1 MTKGDGML
9 DDGAKERG
17 GCKIQDIQSAEIE
30 LVAGPVQLRL
40 RARVTPVGLLAF
52 GVMMS
57 GIVAS
62 ASAVVWA
69 ARRRRRSSA
78 PALK

>member
-1 MTKGDGML
+1 MSDE
-9 DDGAKERG
+9 GARRDPERVG
-17 GCKIQDIQSAEIE
+17 SEIQSAEIE
-30 LVAGPVQLRL
+30 LVAGPIQLRL
-40 RARVTPVGLLAF
+40 SARVTPVGLLAF

-69 ARRRRRSSA
+69 ARRRRRGSV
-78 PALK
+78 PPLK

>member
-1 MTKGDGML
+1 ML
-9 DDGAKERG
+9 DETTGERPHATAAG
-17 GCKIQDIQSAEIE
+17 RAIREVQSAELD
-30 LVAGPVQLRL
+30 LVAGPLRL
-40 RARVTPVGLLAF
+40 RLSARATPVGLLAF

-69 ARRRRRSSA
+69 ARRRS
-78 PALK
+78 ALK

>member
-1 MTKGDGML
+1 MVDESATTRRSL
-9 DDGAKERG
+9 ERIG
-17 GCKIQDIQSAEIE
+17 GEIQSAEIE
-30 LVAGPVQLRL
+30 LVAGPIQLRL

-62 ASAVVWA
+62 ASAIVWA
-69 ARRRRRSSA
+69 ARRRRRSSGA
-78 PALK
+78 PLK

>member
-1 MTKGDGML
+1 MKDDGMS
-9 DDGAKERG
+9 DESATARRIGN
-17 GCKIQDIQSAEIE
+17 DIQSAEIE
-30 LVAGPVQLRL
+30 LLAGPIQLRL

-69 ARRRRRSSA
+69 ARRRRRSEGA
-78 PALK
+78 RP